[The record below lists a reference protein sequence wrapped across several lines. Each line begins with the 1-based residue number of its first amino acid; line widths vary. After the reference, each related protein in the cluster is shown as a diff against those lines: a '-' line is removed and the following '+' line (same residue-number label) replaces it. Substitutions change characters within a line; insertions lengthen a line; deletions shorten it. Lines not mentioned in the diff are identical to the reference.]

1 MSRVRK
7 DSELLDSASLGVTR
21 RVKSRM
27 GEILCMWTQ
36 GVIGMTRRVESV
48 RGWLWPRVD
57 QLFSRGILVIVEYCF
72 EFSVLGLASVGDRI
86 SGWSSLGLSVQ
97 SAISR

>member
-1 MSRVRK
+1 M
-7 DSELLDSASLGVTR
+7 DTELSDSASLGVTR

-27 GEILCMWTQ
+27 EEVLCMW
-36 GVIGMTRRVESV
+36 TRRVESV

-57 QLFSRGILVIVEYCF
+57 QLFSRGILVIVKYCF
-72 EFSVLGLASVGDRI
+72 EFSVLVLASVGDRI